1 MIVQRLQSPFPYLHK
16 FSIMSD
22 SQFHFNNAKSKL
34 NVAQLQAVETIEG
47 PVMVLAGPGTGKT
60 EVLAT
65 RIGQI
70 LTETDMQ
77 ASNIL
82 CLTFSNAG
90 VESMEKRLAKLLG
103 KTGEEIEVHT
113 YHSFAQKIISEN
125 NQTSIEKSQLITDSQ
140 RFMILEKLFS
150 NPNLAGKYF
159 DLKPANKSR
168 LVSMASLFSLFKK
181 EGIGVVDLRD
191 ASQHAVNN
199 LLPYVE
205 KFLKKNGDLNA
216 EGKKIEIQIQE
227 FTEAVAP
234 MYESYLNIIKE
245 RNKLEYDDL
254 LDKAIQILSD
264 DENMLFNYREKYQY
278 ILVDEFQ
285 DTNKKQLDLLEV
297 LIREVEQ
304 PNLFIVGDD
313 DQCVYKFQGANAAN
327 FNWICEML
335 PEMQVILLDKNYRST
350 QAILDS
356 SHKVISNNNNRHELK
371 TLPLEAGIDFEDNHH
386 PIVKSFKD
394 EDQEAFDIVSEIK
407 RLIDDGYENS
417 TITVL
422 YRKNKEAAV
431 IKKWLN
437 HFDIPFSVNQSK
449 GDLLDTEFGKR
460 LYQILQ
466 FIRLYQKDNNAAI
479 VHFHKLMMEL
489 GYANSLLYT
498 FLYHKLHVDRS
509 MSYFDWLQSL
519 QEDELNKNAVDVFR
533 KLMQLHEQGD
543 ENLSSEFLES
553 LLELATTNLNVGE
566 IISNAWDE
574 FVNEFSATTNLN
586 TPISLA
592 NMMFY
597 HHIYDLSIDYR
608 LTDKISSG
616 VILSTI
622 HSSKGLE
629 YDVVFIKGCQNKN
642 WEDTGDS
649 RGGIT
654 VPRVLNQI
662 IRQDNDDIED
672 LRRVFYVGL
681 TRAKCRLYI
690 SFCKDETLKYPSIA
704 STLLAPFFESENI
717 IVEDMPLI
725 ELPSLEDDLISLET
739 SEPLMELIRYR
750 VSQFAISTSSTYN
763 WLQCQNKFFFTNICK
778 IQDEG
783 NEAMSFGSMV
793 HEVLEEIAKDI
804 SIQRDAARI
813 QSLVDRVF
821 LSYKY
826 QFHPLHQTG
835 YKQAAK
841 SVVIYYLNEKPFT
854 KTPDEV
860 EKYLAHTLDN
870 GVKLSGVLDRLEFHG
885 DTAKV
890 IDYKSGKYY
899 ANNEIFSSSLE
910 PGSGYWRQ
918 GMMYNYLINGVYGNK
933 YKVDFAFNYVEE
945 KEEKNRVKPFTYE
958 ANLGYEE
965 WLLKIWNQFQEM
977 KFNRSCVD
985 EGCVYC
991 RERWS
996 INQ

>member
-1 MIVQRLQSPFPYLHK
+1 MNTIQSPF
-16 FSIMSD
+16 
-22 SQFHFNNAKSKL
+22 QNAKAKL
-34 NVAQLQAVETIEG
+34 NAAQLQAVETIEG

-90 VESMEKRLAKLLG
+90 VESMEKRLQKLLG

-113 YHSFAQKIISEN
+113 YHSFAQKIINEN
-125 NQTSIEKSQLITDSQ
+125 NQTAIQKSQLITETQ

-150 NPNLAGKYF
+150 NSEIAGKYF
-159 DLKPANKSR
+159 ELKPANASR
-168 LVSMASLFSLFKK
+168 LNSMAKLFGLFKK
-181 EGIGVVDLRD
+181 EGITIQALRD
-191 ASQHAVNN
+191 ASVYALQQ
-199 LLPYVE
+199 LLPFNEDY
-205 KFLKKNGDLNA
+205 LKKNGELNA
-216 EGKKIEIQIQE
+216 DGRKIEIQIQE

-234 MYESYLNIIKE
+234 MYEAYLKIIKE
-245 RNKLEYDDL
+245 KNKLEYDDL
-254 LDKAIQILSD
+254 LDKAIEILSE

-313 DQCVYKFQGANAAN
+313 DQCVYKFQGANAEN
-327 FNWICEML
+327 FNWICEIL
-335 PEMQVILLDKNYRST
+335 PDMQVILLDKNYRST

-356 SHKVISNNNNRHELK
+356 SHQVISNNNNRHELK
-371 TLPLEAGIDFEDNHH
+371 NAALEAGIDFEDNNH
-386 PIVKSFKD
+386 PIVKSFAD
-394 EDQEAFDIVSEIK
+394 EDQEAFGIVSEIK
-407 RLIDDGYENS
+407 RLIDDGHEDS

-437 HFDIPFSVNQSK
+437 HFDISFSVNQTK
-449 GDLLDTEFGKR
+449 GNLLKTDFGKR
-460 LYQILQ
+460 VYSIFQ
-466 FIRLYQKDNNAAI
+466 FIRLYQKDNNNAI
-479 VHFHKLMMEL
+479 VYFHKLMMEL
-489 GYANSLLYT
+489 GYSESLLYT
-498 FLYHKLHVDRS
+498 SLFHKQHVDKAQN
-509 MSYFDWLQSL
+509 YFDWLNTL
-519 QEDELNKNAVDVFR
+519 QADGLNKNTVEVFR
-533 KLMQLHEQGD
+533 HLIQLHNQSD
-543 ENLSSEFLES
+543 QKLSASFLEAIM
-553 LLELATTNLNVGE
+553 ELATIQLD
-566 IISNAWDE
+566 ISETLDLSWED
-574 FVNEFSATTNLN
+574 FVKEFSATTNSD

-592 NMMFY
+592 NLLFY
-597 HHIYDLSIDYR
+597 HHIYDLSIDYK
-608 LTDKISSG
+608 LSDKVSSG

-629 YDVVFIKGCQNKN
+629 YDFVFIKGCQNKN
-642 WEDTGDS
+642 WEDSGDS

-662 IRQDNDDIED
+662 IKQDSDDLED
-672 LRRVFYVGL
+672 LRRVFYVGM
-681 TRAKCRLYI
+681 TRAKCKLYI
-690 SFCKDETLKYPSIA
+690 SFCKDETLKYPSFA
-704 STLLAPFFESENI
+704 SQLLAPFFEMETI
-717 IVEDMPLI
+717 QPEDMSLV
-725 ELPSLEDDLISLET
+725 ELPSLEDNLVTIET
-739 SEPLMELIRYR
+739 AAPLMELIQNKIA
-750 VSQFAISTSSTYN
+750 QFAISTSSTYN
-763 WLQCQNKFFFTNICK
+763 WLQCQNKFFFANICK

-804 SIQRDAARI
+804 SMQRDVAKI
-813 QSLVDRVF
+813 QSLFDRVF
-821 LSYKY
+821 VSYKY
-826 QFHPLHQTG
+826 QFHPLHEFG
-835 YKQAAK
+835 YRQAAK
-841 SVVIYYLNEKPFT
+841 SVVINYLNEKPFLN
-854 KTPDEV
+854 TPDEV
-860 EKYLAHTLDN
+860 EKYLSLTLPN

-918 GMMYNYLINGVYGNK
+918 GMMYNYLIRGVYGNEF
-933 YKVDFAFNYVEE
+933 KVDFAFHYVEE

-965 WLLKIWNQFQEM
+965 WLLKIWNQIQER
-977 KFNRSCVD
+977 KFNKSCAD

-991 RERWS
+991 RERVTG
-996 INQ
+996 N

>member
-1 MIVQRLQSPFPYLHK
+1 MNTIQSPF
-16 FSIMSD
+16 
-22 SQFHFNNAKSKL
+22 NTAKAKL
-34 NVAQLQAVETIEG
+34 NAAQLQAVETIEG

-90 VESMEKRLAKLLG
+90 VESMEKRLQKLLG

-113 YHSFAQKIISEN
+113 YHSFAQKIINEN
-125 NQTSIEKSQLITDSQ
+125 NQTAIQKSQLITETQ

-150 NPNLAGKYF
+150 NSEIAGKYF
-159 DLKPANKSR
+159 ELKPANASR
-168 LVSMASLFSLFKK
+168 LNSMAKLFGLFKK
-181 EGIGVVDLRD
+181 ECITVQALRD
-191 ASQHAVNN
+191 ASVYALQQ
-199 LLPYVE
+199 LLPFNEDY
-205 KFLKKNGDLNA
+205 LKKNGELNA
-216 EGKKIEIQIQE
+216 DGRKIEIQIQE

-234 MYESYLNIIKE
+234 MYEAYLKIIKE
-245 RNKLEYDDL
+245 KNKLEYDDL
-254 LDKAIQILSD
+254 LDKAIEILSE

-313 DQCVYKFQGANAAN
+313 DQCVYKFQGANAEN
-327 FNWICEML
+327 FNWICEIL
-335 PEMQVILLDKNYRST
+335 PDMQVILLEKNYRST

-356 SHKVISNNNNRHELK
+356 SHQVISNNNNRHELK
-371 TLPLEAGIDFEDNHH
+371 TAALEAGIDFEDNHH
-386 PIVKSFKD
+386 PIVKSFAD
-394 EDQEAFDIVSEIK
+394 EDQEAFGIVSEIK
-407 RLIDDGYENS
+407 SLINDGHQDS

-437 HFDIPFSVNQSK
+437 HFDIPFSVNQTK
-449 GDLLDTEFGKR
+449 GDLLKTDFGKR
-460 LYQILQ
+460 VYSIFQ
-466 FIRLYQKDNNAAI
+466 FIRLYQKDNNNAI
-479 VHFHKLMMEL
+479 VYFHKLMMEL
-489 GYANSLLYT
+489 GYSESLLYT
-498 FLYHKLHVDRS
+498 SLFHKQNVDKTIN
-509 MSYFDWLQSL
+509 YFDWLSTL
-519 QEDELNKNAVDVFR
+519 QADGLNKNSVEVFR
-533 KLMQLHEQGD
+533 RLIQLHHQAD
-543 ENLSSEFLES
+543 QKISASFLEAIM
-553 LLELATTNLNVGE
+553 ELATIQLD
-566 IISNAWDE
+566 ISETLHLSWED
-574 FVNEFSATTNLN
+574 FVKEFSATTNSD

-592 NMMFY
+592 NLLFY
-597 HHIYDLSIDYR
+597 HHIYDLSIDYK
-608 LTDKISSG
+608 LTDKVSAG

-629 YDVVFIKGCQNKN
+629 YDFVFIKGCQNKN
-642 WEDTGDS
+642 WEDSGDS

-662 IRQDNDDIED
+662 IKQDSDDLED
-672 LRRVFYVGL
+672 LRRVFYVGM
-681 TRAKCRLYI
+681 TRAKCKLYI
-690 SFCKDETLKYPSIA
+690 SFCKDETLKYPSVA
-704 STLLAPFFESENI
+704 SELLAPFFVMETI
-717 IVEDMPLI
+717 QPEDMSLV
-725 ELPSLEDDLISLET
+725 ELPSLEDNLVSIET
-739 SEPLMELIRYR
+739 AAPLMELIQNKIA
-750 VSQFAISTSSTYN
+750 QFAISTSSTYN
-763 WLQCQNKFFFTNICK
+763 WLQCQNKFFFANICK

-793 HEVLEEIAKDI
+793 HEVLEEIAKDT
-804 SIQRDAARI
+804 SMQRDAAKI

-821 LSYKY
+821 VSYKY
-826 QFHPLHQTG
+826 QFHPLHEFG
-835 YKQAAK
+835 YRQAAK
-841 SVVIYYLNEKPFT
+841 SVVINYLNEKPFLN
-854 KTPDEV
+854 TPDEV
-860 EKYLAHTLDN
+860 EKYLSLTLPN
-870 GVKLSGVLDRLEFHG
+870 GVKLSGVLDRLEFYG

-890 IDYKSGKYY
+890 IDYKSGKFY

-918 GMMYNYLINGVYGNK
+918 GMMYNYLIRGVYGSK
-933 YKVDFAFNYVEE
+933 FKVDFAFHYVEE

-965 WLLKIWNQFQEM
+965 WLLKIWNQIQEG
-977 KFNRSCVD
+977 KFNKSCAD

-991 RERWS
+991 RERVTG
-996 INQ
+996 N